1 MQTTDAIINQLDR
14 MADIQVFMA
23 VALSIVALFALA
35 IAFTA
40 LLALVRVRKVMERAL
55 GELNPASQPVLSA
68 LTRVAENA
76 REVSDTVKVRVRDLM
91 DTVDDINS
99 RLKDGADAVEGRVR
113 DFGVVVDVVQG
124 EAERLMVE
132 AASTAR
138 GVHTAREALRGRR
151 PADLPAAA
159 EDADED
165 VFD

>member
-23 VALSIVALFALA
+23 VSLSIVALFALA

-40 LLALVRVRKVMERAL
+40 LLALIKVRKVMERTL
-55 GELNPASQPVLSA
+55 DELNPKSQPIMAA

-76 REVSDTVKVRVRDLM
+76 REVSDTVKVRAKDLM
-91 DTVDDINS
+91 DTVDDINE
-99 RLKDGADAVEGRVR
+99 RLKNGADAVEGRVR

-138 GVHTAREALRGRR
+138 GVQTAREALRGRR
-151 PADLPAAA
+151 PADLPPA
-159 EDADED
+159 DVDPDED